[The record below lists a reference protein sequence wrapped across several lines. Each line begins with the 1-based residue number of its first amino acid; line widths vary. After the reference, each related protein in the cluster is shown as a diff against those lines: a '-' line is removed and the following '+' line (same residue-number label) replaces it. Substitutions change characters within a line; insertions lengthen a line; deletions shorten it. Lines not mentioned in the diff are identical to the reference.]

1 MKKARRRERLQK
13 IKEELRIKKD
23 KNLKTVI
30 VQNFKLYKIEGL
42 ITKMM
47 LTQFFYFLIYIL
59 IITLYIVF
67 NNNVYCSLK
76 SNFII

>member
-1 MKKARRRERLQK
+1 MKKARRKERLQK